1 MPSKKPRQPKP
12 TKPQMDATDF
22 RNLSQ
27 SKPRNIAND
36 GDFPGLVR
44 QMQAHF
50 DTIPASVPLFRVA
63 GFDAFDVFIRNL
75 PVELRAHYTCN
86 ACRGFFNRFASL
98 VIVNDDGT
106 LASALWGFEA
116 AAPFDVAVYKL
127 KQEAIH
133 NHIVEAFVSAEATLG
148 QPTSNGWDHFAV
160 KLPPQRQHR
169 SFTESVEAASVKVR
183 EEMNMLKR
191 ALEEFPES
199 LLHKTLAIVK
209 SGSLV
214 RPEKAQ
220 PQLEW
225 LIDLHDKLKNRNN
238 LLWLTAA
245 TAPAGFCHVRSG
257 VIGTLLEDVQTYSD
271 VATIARKWA
280 EKLDP
285 TLYMRAQ
292 VAPSAGNLKRAEQ
305 IIANMEAAGSLR
317 RRYVTDGDYVEKL
330 WSAKETKMQP
340 SGPVFGH
347 IAAKQQRKAD
357 APSIGLPETKM
368 TWEKFARTL
377 LPEAIKIEYHVPA
390 QAQLAALVTAVDK
403 DAPPILQWDGGEQ
416 RNPVSVYSQTA
427 PTQSWNLTPSSWVTV
442 KTISPMPYHWNGNA
456 APNQKQGV
464 FLSLD
469 GCRDASRQAGG
480 GFLPEFV
487 RAELREVRASLDA
500 YARSARVEGG
510 DKASACGVALM
521 KTADVGGGAA
531 SVSTTTATNVILVF
545 DESGSMGSWLRE
557 MTAQTENIC
566 RQLRQHLPGAE
577 VTVVRFGSQVFEQRL
592 GRASGLALGYPGSD
606 MGNTALY
613 DALAIATNTAT
624 ANNVPTLIYLFTDG
638 EENASRRYN
647 NRTCAQIVT
656 AALSTGRV
664 SYGCVGPRSSAANF
678 FSQCGIPSACV
689 RAWDGSGR
697 DFDAVTQQVGQ
708 GIAAYADARSRGMS
722 AIEDFFTAPVSG
734 FGDGVRLR
742 VTMGE
747 GAAARQQ
754 VVVLDR
760 WD

>member
-12 TKPQMDATDF
+12 AKPQVIIA
-22 RNLSQ
+22 L
-27 SKPRNIAND
+27 KPRNVEND

-50 DTIPASVPLFRVA
+50 DAIPTSAPLFRVA
-63 GFDAFDVFIRNL
+63 SFDAFEVFIRNL

-86 ACRGFFNRFASL
+86 ACRGFFNRFAGL
-98 VIVNDDGT
+98 VVVNKDGT

-116 AAPFDVAVYKL
+116 AAPFDVAVHEL
-127 KQEAIH
+127 CRE
-133 NHIVEAFVSAEATLG
+133 AEAGQIIEVFVTTESTIG

-160 KLPPQRQHR
+160 KLPSQRQHR
-169 SFTESVEAASVKVR
+169 SFTESVEATSAKVR

-191 ALEEFPES
+191 SLEEFPES

-225 LIDLHDKLKNRNN
+225 LIDLRGKLASMPARRGSN

-271 VATIARKWA
+271 VATIACKWA

-285 TLYMRAQ
+285 TQYMRAQ

-330 WSAKETKMQP
+330 WAAKEPKAAQP
-340 SGPVFGH
+340 SGLVFGH
-347 IAAKQQRKAD
+347 IAAKQQRKPEAL
-357 APSIGLPETKM
+357 SLNLPEVKM
-368 TWEKFARTL
+368 IWDKFARTML
-377 LPEAIKIEYHVPA
+377 TEAVKIEYHVPM
-390 QAQLAALVTAVDK
+390 QAQLAALVTAVDSN
-403 DAPPILQWDGGEQ
+403 APPILQWDGGEQ

-442 KTISPMPYHWNGNA
+442 KAISPMPYHWNGNA

-464 FLSLD
+464 FLSLE
-469 GCRDASRQAGG
+469 GCRDVSRQAGG
-480 GFLPEFV
+480 GFLPEFL
-487 RAELREVRASLDA
+487 RAELREIRASLDA

-521 KTADVGGGAA
+521 KTVDVGGGVSSAA
-531 SVSTTTATNVILVF
+531 TTTATNVILVF
-545 DESGSMGSWLRE
+545 DESPSMGVWLRH
-557 MTAQTENIC
+557 MAAQAANIQQ
-566 RQLRQHLPGAE
+566 QLRQHLPDAE
-577 VTVVRFGSQVFEQRL
+577 VTVIRFGSWLEANRAGKAANLVL
-592 GRASGLALGYPGSD
+592 GRPGASMSG
-606 MGNTALY
+606 TALY
-613 DALAIATNTAT
+613 DALAEATRLAVNA
-624 ANNVPTLIYLFTDG
+624 NVPTLVYLFTDG
-638 EENASRRYN
+638 EENSSRKATAYS
-647 NRTCAQIVT
+647 TTHLVT
-656 AALSTGRV
+656 SALSTGRV
-664 SYGCVGPRSSAANF
+664 SYGCVGPRSAANF
-678 FSQCGIPSACV
+678 FSSCGIPSACV

-747 GAAARQQ
+747 GATMRQQ